1 MASGPIITITYCT
14 QCRWLLRSAWLAQE
28 LLTTFESTLCGVTL
42 VPASGGVFHIYVD
55 DMILWERKRDG
66 GFPDI
71 KLLKQRLRDII
82 DPSRDLGHSDRKQP

>member
-1 MASGPIITITYCT
+1 MSARPSVTITYCT

-28 LLTTFESTLCGVTL
+28 LLTTFESSLGGVTL

-55 DMILWERKRDG
+55 DMMLWERKRDG

-71 KLLKQRLRDII
+71 KLLKQRVRDVVE
-82 DPSRDLGHSDRKQP
+82 PNRDLGHSEAKPS